1 MQLASALPHPN
12 GRGFLRQLA
21 TPDKENLKPVV
32 TRSGKTVVEP
42 KATPKKT
49 SPIKPDEEE
58 EEVDA
63 NVEAEPRPQ
72 K

>member
-1 MQLASALPHPN
+1 MQLASTLPHPN
-12 GRGFLRQLA
+12 GKGFLRQLA
-21 TPDKENLKPVV
+21 TPDEENLKPVV

-49 SPIKPDEEE
+49 SPLDEEE